1 MSMDF
6 SEIKQKNTKLRPY
19 QVEMKQNVFKEWQ
32 NGNKSVMMQ
41 MPTGTGKTMLFA
53 SIIKDLW
60 DNSYD
65 KRNMKR
71 FLVLVHRKELV
82 EQIQETLYK
91 KYGLA
96 HGTIQ
101 SGKRDD
107 DLFHIQ
113 VAMVRTLAK
122 EKRLNKWKDNEF
134 DFIICDEAHHFLAD
148 SYQTIR
154 KAFPDAYLLGVTAT
168 PYRLNRQPF
177 TDTFNILVRSK
188 PISKFI
194 KEGYLS
200 EYEYYSIE
208 ATSKLYLEIDNIK
221 IDSTGDYSEKAMSN
235 TLDNKQIRAKVV
247 KTWLEH
253 AKGKKTIVYTI
264 NKQHN
269 KHFCEEFNETSY
281 KCVAIDSDTPKEERD
296 NYVNQFRKG
305 EITIICNVNIFS
317 EGFDCPDIEC
327 IQLARPTTSL
337 AMYLQQVGRGLRISK
352 NKGKTIFLDN
362 VGLYNRFG
370 LPSANRQWQRHF
382 EGKEDWEEDIYYNN
396 FEEDEFDDKEYKPLY
411 AIIEEAD
418 DDFELQYSNVEE
430 KDELSIM
437 NVAKKL
443 NIEVDSIIQFFLEH
457 EIELNP
463 NSELTNEQLEML
475 KEFKMKKESEE
486 TDDGFISIFDIPN
499 EEAEGK
505 KNFYCKIIEDYGLD
519 EDDNFLANWEII
531 FYKKFVDC
539 YVDIVNRLLFYGEIP
554 LWVDRRNSSKYEHTK
569 RISESEFARRLL
581 DLLYQTV
588 ELVLTPEDM
597 KYLQITTE
605 KASIRR
611 PKILEDNI
619 HYIEV
624 NLNNKDKLERLKYLL
639 SKVWEFYR
647 YKIGESYENITKYL
661 NIYFNFNTPNIETNE
676 LNEEEIEENV
686 DIIKTSD
693 MEYNID
699 KMQEKEIIE
708 LMLMLHDKINVEILD
723 EEKAEKRLEEIE
735 KESEK
740 EELDK
745 QIEDSGY
752 DEEQI
757 LKMAARIQEKKKVA
771 EELENKKLEEIARK
785 NIEKQTEEEKSRR
798 QGALNSLIEKYNSK

>member
-1 MSMDF
+1 MDF

-200 EYEYYSIE
+200 EYEYYSI
-208 ATSKLYLEIDNIK
+208 APTSKLQLEIDNLK
-221 IDSTGDYSEKAMSN
+221 VENTGDYSEKAMSN
-235 TLDNKQIRAKVV
+235 TLDKKQIRAKVV

-269 KHFCEEFNETSY
+269 KHFCEEFNETGY

-327 IQLARPTTSL
+327 IQLARPTKSL
-337 AMYLQQVGRGLRISK
+337 SMYLQQVGRGLRISK

-370 LPSANRQWQRHF
+370 LPSKNRHWQRHF
-382 EGKEDWEEDIYYNN
+382 EGKEDSDKDIYDNDLD
-396 FEEDEFDDKEYKPLY
+396 FKEDKFCDEEYKPLC

-418 DDFELQYSNVEE
+418 DEFEMQYSNVEE

-457 EIELNP
+457 KIELIP
-463 NSELTNEQLEML
+463 NSKLTNEQLEML

-505 KNFYCKIIEDYGLD
+505 KNFYCKIIDDYGLD

-539 YVDIVNRLLFYGEIP
+539 YVDIVNRLLFNGKIQ

-581 DLLYQTV
+581 DSLYQTV

-605 KASIRR
+605 KTSIRR
-611 PKILEDNI
+611 PKILEDDI

-624 NLNNKDKLERLKYLL
+624 NLNNKAKLERLKYLL

-740 EELDK
+740 RKVYKKFEESGLSK
-745 QIEDSGY
+745 ED
-752 DEEQI
+752 I
-757 LKMAARIQEKKKVA
+757 LKLAAMMQEQ
-771 EELENKKLEEIARK
+771 EEENKRLEEIAK
-785 NIEKQTEEEKSRR
+785 HNIETQSYLEEARRKS
-798 QGALNSLIEKYNSK
+798 ALNNLKSKFDEHNA

>member
-1 MSMDF
+1 MNF

-60 DNSYD
+60 NHFYDNPPL
-65 KRNMKR
+65 KK
-71 FLVLVHRKELV
+71 FLIIVHRKELV
-82 EQIQETLYK
+82 EQVQKTLYD

-101 SGKRDD
+101 SGKRDNEMY
-107 DLFHIQ
+107 HIQ
-113 VAMVRTLAK
+113 VAMVQTLAR

-134 DFIICDEAHHFLAD
+134 DFIICDEAHHILAD
-148 SYQTIR
+148 SYQKIR
-154 KAFPDAYLLGVTAT
+154 KAFPEAYLLGVTAT

-177 TDTFNILVRSK
+177 TDTFDILVRSK

-200 EYEYYSIE
+200 EYEYYSI
-208 ATSKLYLEIDNIK
+208 APTSKLQLEIYNLK
-221 IDSTGDYSEKAMSN
+221 VENTGDYSEEAMTN
-235 TLDNKQIRAKVV
+235 ALDNRKIRAKVV
-247 KTWLEH
+247 KTWLKH
-253 AKGKKTIVYTI
+253 ANGKKTIVYTI
-264 NKQHN
+264 NKEHN
-269 KHFCEEFNETSY
+269 QNLCQEFIKIGY

-317 EGFDCPDIEC
+317 EGFDCPDVEC
-327 IQLARPTTSL
+327 IQLARPTKSL
-337 AMYLQQVGRGLRISK
+337 SMYLQQVGRGLRISK

-362 VGLYNRFG
+362 VGLYNIFG
-370 LPSANRQWQRHF
+370 LPSSNRQWQYHF
-382 EGKEDWEEDIYYNN
+382 EGKEDY
-396 FEEDEFDDKEYKPLY
+396 DDKRGYELTAEEIYRPKFFD
-411 AIIEEAD
+411 IEEAD

-430 KDELSIM
+430 KDDLSIV

-457 EIELNP
+457 EIELSP
-463 NSELTNEQLEML
+463 NSKLTNEQLEML

-486 TDDGFISIFDIPN
+486 NNDGFISIFDIPN

-539 YVDIVNRLLFYGEIP
+539 YVDIVNRLLFNGEIQ

-581 DLLYQTV
+581 DSLYQTV

-605 KASIRR
+605 KTSIRR
-611 PKILEDNI
+611 PKILEDDI

-740 EELDK
+740 RQVYKKFEESGLSK
-745 QIEDSGY
+745 ED
-752 DEEQI
+752 I
-757 LKMAARIQEKKKVA
+757 LKLAAMMQE
-771 EELENKKLEEIARK
+771 EENKKLEEIAK
-785 NIEKQTEEEKSRR
+785 HNIETQSYLEEARRKS
-798 QGALNSLIEKYNSK
+798 ALNNLKSKFDEHNA

>member
-200 EYEYYSIE
+200 EYEYYSI
-208 ATSKLYLEIDNIK
+208 APTSKLQLEIDNLK
-221 IDSTGDYSEKAMSN
+221 VENTGDYSEKAMSN

-269 KHFCEEFNETSY
+269 KHFCEEFNETGY

-327 IQLARPTTSL
+327 IQLARPTKSL
-337 AMYLQQVGRGLRISK
+337 SMYLQQVGRGLRISK

-382 EGKEDWEEDIYYNN
+382 EGKEDWDKDIYDNDLD
-396 FEEDEFDDKEYKPLY
+396 FEEDKFCDEEYIPLC

-418 DDFELQYSNVEE
+418 DEFEMQYSNVEE

-457 EIELNP
+457 EIELSP
-463 NSELTNEQLEML
+463 NSKLTNEQLEML
-475 KEFKMKKESEE
+475 KEFKMKKESEA

-505 KNFYCKIIEDYGLD
+505 KNFYCKIFDDIDICE
-519 EDDNFLANWEII
+519 EDDNREWRIV

-539 YVDIVNRLLFYGEIP
+539 YVDIVNRLLFNELTSILGMGDTTQNKNTTQKQDNNLISFFNDINSRI
-554 LWVDRRNSSKYEHTK
+554 VDK
-569 RISESEFARRLL
+569 LL
-581 DLLYQTV
+581 T
-588 ELVLTPEDM
+588 TEDM
-597 KYLQITTE
+597 RYLQITKNKE
-605 KASIRR
+605 SIRR
-611 PKILEDNI
+611 PKILEDDI

-639 SKVWEFYR
+639 TKVCKFYQ
-647 YKIGESYENITKYL
+647 YSAGVSYEKVIKDL

-740 EELDK
+740 RQVYKKFEESGLSK
-745 QIEDSGY
+745 ED
-752 DEEQI
+752 I
-757 LKMAARIQEKKKVA
+757 LKLAAMMQE
-771 EELENKKLEEIARK
+771 EENKKLEEIAK
-785 NIEKQTEEEKSRR
+785 HNIETQSYLEEARRKS
-798 QGALNSLIEKYNSK
+798 ALNNLKSKFDEHNA

>member
-1 MSMDF
+1 MDF
-6 SEIKQKNTKLRPY
+6 FKIEQNNKDLRDYQK
-19 QVEMKQNVFKEWQ
+19 EMKQKVFEQWQ
-32 NGNKSVMMQ
+32 NGNKSVMIQ
-41 MPTGTGKTMLFA
+41 MPTGTGKTRVFT
-53 SIIKDLW
+53 SIIRDVW
-60 DNSYD
+60 ISSFD
-65 KRNMKR
+65 KRDMKK
-71 FLVLVHRKELV
+71 FLVVVHRKELV
-82 EQIQETLYK
+82 EQVQETLYK

-101 SGKRDD
+101 SGKRDNEMY
-107 DLFHIQ
+107 HIQ
-113 VAMVRTLAK
+113 VAMVQTLAR

-134 DFIICDEAHHFLAD
+134 DFIICDEAHHILAN
-148 SYQTIR
+148 SYQKIR
-154 KAFPDAYLLGVTAT
+154 KAFPNAYLLGVTAT
-168 PYRLNRQPF
+168 PYRLNHQPF
-177 TDTFNILVRSK
+177 TDTFDILVRSK
-188 PISKFI
+188 SISKFI
-194 KEGYLS
+194 EEGHLS

-269 KHFCEEFNETSY
+269 KHFCEEFNETGY

-396 FEEDEFDDKEYKPLY
+396 FEEDEFNDKEYKPLY

-418 DDFELQYSNVEE
+418 DEIDLQYSNVTDKSERVVSE
-430 KDELSIM
+430 
-437 NVAKKL
+437 VAKKL
-443 NIEVDSIIQFFLEH
+443 ELDIDEIIQFFLEQG
-457 EIELNP
+457 IELNP
-463 NSELTNEQLEML
+463 NSELTDEQLEML

-505 KNFYCKIIEDYGLD
+505 KNFYCKIIDDYGLD

-539 YVDIVNRLLFYGEIP
+539 YVDIVNRLLFNGEIQ

-581 DLLYQTV
+581 DSLYQTV

-605 KASIRR
+605 KTSIRR
-611 PKILEDNI
+611 PKILEDDI

-740 EELDK
+740 RQVYKKFEESGLSK
-745 QIEDSGY
+745 ED
-752 DEEQI
+752 I
-757 LKMAARIQEKKKVA
+757 LKLAAMMQE
-771 EELENKKLEEIARK
+771 EENKKLEEIAK
-785 NIEKQTEEEKSRR
+785 HNIETQSYLEEARRKS
-798 QGALNSLIEKYNSK
+798 ALNNLKSKFDEHNA

>member
-1 MSMDF
+1 
-6 SEIKQKNTKLRPY
+6 
-19 QVEMKQNVFKEWQ
+19 MKQNVFKEWQ

-269 KHFCEEFNETSY
+269 KHFCEEFNETGY

-370 LPSANRQWQRHF
+370 LPSANRQWQYHF
-382 EGKEDWEEDIYYNN
+382 EGKEDY
-396 FEEDEFDDKEYKPLY
+396 DDKRGYELTAEEIYRPKFFD
-411 AIIEEAD
+411 IEEAD

-430 KDELSIM
+430 KDDLSIV

-443 NIEVDSIIQFFLEH
+443 NIEVDSIIQFFLEQG
-457 EIELNP
+457 IELNP
-463 NSELTNEQLEML
+463 NSELTDEQLEML
-475 KEFKMKKESEE
+475 KEFKMKKGSEE

-505 KNFYCKIIEDYGLD
+505 KNFYCKFSKNFVLD
-519 EDDNFLANWEII
+519 EDEEREWEII

-539 YVDIVNRLLFYGEIP
+539 YIDIVNRLFVHDFLLGNGEF
-554 LWVDRRNSSKYEHTK
+554 LNSEDKY
-569 RISESEFARRLL
+569 
-581 DLLYQTV
+581 
-588 ELVLTPEDM
+588 
-597 KYLQITTE
+597 YLQITKDKE
-605 KASIRR
+605 SIRR
-611 PKILEDNI
+611 PKILQDYI

-639 SKVWEFYR
+639 TKVCEFYQYR
-647 YKIGESYENITKYL
+647 AGVSYEEVIKDL

-740 EELDK
+740 RQVYKKFEESGLSK
-745 QIEDSGY
+745 ED
-752 DEEQI
+752 I
-757 LKMAARIQEKKKVA
+757 LKLAAMMQE
-771 EELENKKLEEIARK
+771 EENKKLEEIAK
-785 NIEKQTEEEKSRR
+785 HNIETQSYLEEARRKS
-798 QGALNSLIEKYNSK
+798 ALNNLKSKFDEHNA

>member
-1 MSMDF
+1 
-6 SEIKQKNTKLRPY
+6 
-19 QVEMKQNVFKEWQ
+19 MKQNVFKEWQ

-82 EQIQETLYK
+82 EQVQKTLYD

-101 SGKRDD
+101 SGKRDNEMY
-107 DLFHIQ
+107 HIQ
-113 VAMVRTLAK
+113 VAMVQTLAR

-134 DFIICDEAHHFLAD
+134 DFIICDEAHHILAD
-148 SYQTIR
+148 SYQKIR
-154 KAFPDAYLLGVTAT
+154 KAFPEAYLLGVTAT
-168 PYRLNRQPF
+168 PYRLNKQPF
-177 TDTFNILVRSK
+177 TDTFDVLVRSK
-188 PISKFI
+188 PISWFI
-194 KEGYLS
+194 KDGYLS

-208 ATSKLYLEIDNIK
+208 ATSKLQLEIDNLK
-221 IDSTGDYSEKAMSN
+221 IDSTGDYSDKAMTN
-235 TLDNKQIRAKVV
+235 ALDNRKIRAKVV

-253 AKGKKTIVYTI
+253 ANGKKTIVYTI
-264 NKQHN
+264 NKEHN
-269 KHFCEEFNETSY
+269 QNLCQEFIKIGY

-317 EGFDCPDIEC
+317 EGFDCPDVEC

-337 AMYLQQVGRGLRISK
+337 SMYLQQVGRGLRISK
-352 NKGKTIFLDN
+352 NKEKTIFLDN
-362 VGLYNRFG
+362 IGLYNRFG
-370 LPSANRQWQRHF
+370 LPSANRQWQYHF
-382 EGKEDWEEDIYYNN
+382 EGKEDY
-396 FEEDEFDDKEYKPLY
+396 DDKRGYELTAEEIYRPKFFD
-411 AIIEEAD
+411 IEEAD

-430 KDELSIM
+430 KDDLSIV

-443 NIEVDSIIQFFLEH
+443 NIEVDSIIQFFLEQG
-457 EIELNP
+457 IELNP
-463 NSELTNEQLEML
+463 NSELTDEQLEML
-475 KEFKMKKESEE
+475 KEFKMKKGSEE

-505 KNFYCKIIEDYGLD
+505 KNFYCKIRNFDIYEED
-519 EDDNFLANWEII
+519 EFAWEIV

-539 YVDIVNRLLFYGEIP
+539 YVDIVNRLLFNADITYIERMTNKSP
-554 LWVDRRNSSKYEHTK
+554 SDNTSS
-569 RISESEFARRLL
+569 L
-581 DLLYQTV
+581 
-588 ELVLTPEDM
+588 EDM
-597 KYLQITTE
+597 FLARIDYDISRVLSPKDMWELQISKNRE
-605 KASIRR
+605 SVRR
-611 PKILEDNI
+611 PKILQDYI

-639 SKVWEFYR
+639 TKVCEFYQYR
-647 YKIGESYENITKYL
+647 AGVSYEEVIKDL

-676 LNEEEIEENV
+676 LNNEEKIEENV

-740 EELDK
+740 RQVYKKFEESVLSK
-745 QIEDSGY
+745 ED
-752 DEEQI
+752 I
-757 LKMAARIQEKKKVA
+757 LKLAAMMQE
-771 EELENKKLEEIARK
+771 EENKKLEEIAK
-785 NIEKQTEEEKSRR
+785 HNIETQSYLEEARRKS
-798 QGALNSLIEKYNSK
+798 ALNNLKSKFDEHNA

>member
-1 MSMDF
+1 MSIDF

-19 QVEMKQNVFKEWQ
+19 QVEMKQKVFKEWQ

-60 DNSYD
+60 NHFYDNPPL
-65 KRNMKR
+65 KK
-71 FLVLVHRKELV
+71 FLIIVHRKELV
-82 EQIQETLYK
+82 EQVQKTLYD

-101 SGKRDD
+101 SGKRDNEMY
-107 DLFHIQ
+107 HIQ
-113 VAMVRTLAK
+113 VAMVQTLAR

-134 DFIICDEAHHFLAD
+134 DFIICDEAHHILAD
-148 SYQTIR
+148 SYQKIR
-154 KAFPDAYLLGVTAT
+154 KAFPEAYLLGVTAT
-168 PYRLNRQPF
+168 PYRLNKQPF
-177 TDTFNILVRSK
+177 TDTFDVLVRSK
-188 PISKFI
+188 PISWFI
-194 KEGYLS
+194 KDGYLS

-208 ATSKLYLEIDNIK
+208 ATSKLQLEIDNLK
-221 IDSTGDYSEKAMSN
+221 IDSTGDYSDKAMTN
-235 TLDNKQIRAKVV
+235 ALDNRKIRAKVV

-253 AKGKKTIVYTI
+253 ANGKKTIVYTI
-264 NKQHN
+264 NKEHN
-269 KHFCEEFNETSY
+269 QNLCQEFIKIGY

-317 EGFDCPDIEC
+317 EGFDCPDVEC

-337 AMYLQQVGRGLRISK
+337 SMYLQQVGRGLRISK
-352 NKGKTIFLDN
+352 NKEKTIFLDN
-362 VGLYNRFG
+362 IGLYNRFG
-370 LPSANRQWQRHF
+370 LPSANRQWQYHF
-382 EGKEDWEEDIYYNN
+382 EGKEDY
-396 FEEDEFDDKEYKPLY
+396 DDKRGYELTAEEIYRPKFFD
-411 AIIEEAD
+411 IEEAD

-430 KDELSIM
+430 KDDLSIV

-443 NIEVDSIIQFFLEH
+443 NIEVDSIIQFFLEQG
-457 EIELNP
+457 IELNP
-463 NSELTNEQLEML
+463 NSELTDEQLEML
-475 KEFKMKKESEE
+475 KEFKMKKGSEE

-505 KNFYCKIIEDYGLD
+505 KNFYCKFSKNFVLD
-519 EDDNFLANWEII
+519 EDEEREWEII

-539 YVDIVNRLLFYGEIP
+539 YIDIVNRLFVHDFLLGNGEF
-554 LWVDRRNSSKYEHTK
+554 LNS
-569 RISESEFARRLL
+569 
-581 DLLYQTV
+581 
-588 ELVLTPEDM
+588 ED
-597 KYLQITTE
+597 KSYLQITKDKE
-605 KASIRR
+605 SIRR
-611 PKILEDNI
+611 PKILDD
-619 HYIEV
+619 HLHFIEV

-639 SKVWEFYR
+639 RKAWNYCKSPIGMSYKEF
-647 YKIGESYENITKYL
+647 IENK

-723 EEKAEKRLEEIE
+723 EKKAEKRLEEIE

-740 EELDK
+740 RQVYKKFEESGLSK
-745 QIEDSGY
+745 ED
-752 DEEQI
+752 I
-757 LKMAARIQEKKKVA
+757 LKLAAMMQE
-771 EELENKKLEEIARK
+771 EENKKLEEIAK
-785 NIEKQTEEEKSRR
+785 HNIETQSYLEEARRKS
-798 QGALNSLIEKYNSK
+798 ALNNLKSKFDEHNA

>member
-1 MSMDF
+1 MDF

-200 EYEYYSIE
+200 EYEYYSI
-208 ATSKLYLEIDNIK
+208 APTSKLQLEIDNLK
-221 IDSTGDYSEKAMSN
+221 VENTGDYSEKAMSN

-269 KHFCEEFNETSY
+269 KHFCEEFNETGY

-327 IQLARPTTSL
+327 IQLARPTKSL
-337 AMYLQQVGRGLRISK
+337 SMYLQQVGRGLRISK

-370 LPSANRQWQRHF
+370 LPSANRQWQKHF
-382 EGKEDWEEDIYYNN
+382 EGKEDWDKDIYDNDLD
-396 FEEDEFDDKEYKPLY
+396 FEEDEFCDEEYIPLC

-418 DDFELQYSNVEE
+418 DEFEMQYSNVEE

-505 KNFYCKIIEDYGLD
+505 KNFYCKIFDDIDICE
-519 EDDNFLANWEII
+519 EDDNREWRIV

-539 YVDIVNRLLFYGEIP
+539 YVDIVNRLLFNELTILLGMGDTTQNKNTTQKQDNNLIYFFNDINSRI
-554 LWVDRRNSSKYEHTK
+554 VDK
-569 RISESEFARRLL
+569 LL
-581 DLLYQTV
+581 T
-588 ELVLTPEDM
+588 TEDM
-597 KYLQITTE
+597 RYLQITKNE
-605 KASIRR
+605 KSIRR
-611 PKILEDNI
+611 PKMLDDAI

-639 SKVWEFYR
+639 TKVCKFYQ
-647 YKIGESYENITKYL
+647 YSAGVSYEKVIKDL

-740 EELDK
+740 RQVYKKFEESGLSK
-745 QIEDSGY
+745 ED
-752 DEEQI
+752 I
-757 LKMAARIQEKKKVA
+757 LKLAAMMQE
-771 EELENKKLEEIARK
+771 EENKRLEEIAK
-785 NIEKQTEEEKSRR
+785 HNIETQSYLEEARRKS
-798 QGALNSLIEKYNSK
+798 ALNNLKSKFDEHNA

>member
-1 MSMDF
+1 MDF

-269 KHFCEEFNETSY
+269 KHFCEEFNETGY

-370 LPSANRQWQRHF
+370 LPSANRQWQYHF
-382 EGKEDWEEDIYYNN
+382 EGKEDY
-396 FEEDEFDDKEYKPLY
+396 DDKRGYELTAEEIYRPKFFD
-411 AIIEEAD
+411 IEEAD

-430 KDELSIM
+430 KDDLSIV

-443 NIEVDSIIQFFLEH
+443 NIEVDSIIQFFLEQG
-457 EIELNP
+457 IELNP
-463 NSELTNEQLEML
+463 NSELTDEQLEML
-475 KEFKMKKESEE
+475 KEFKMKKGSEE

-505 KNFYCKIIEDYGLD
+505 KNFYCKFSKNFVLD
-519 EDDNFLANWEII
+519 EDEEREWEII

-539 YVDIVNRLLFYGEIP
+539 YIDIVNRLFVHDFLLGNGEF
-554 LWVDRRNSSKYEHTK
+554 LNSEDKY
-569 RISESEFARRLL
+569 
-581 DLLYQTV
+581 
-588 ELVLTPEDM
+588 
-597 KYLQITTE
+597 YLQITKDKE
-605 KASIRR
+605 SIRR
-611 PKILEDNI
+611 PKILQDYI

-639 SKVWEFYR
+639 TKVCEFYQYR
-647 YKIGESYENITKYL
+647 AGVSYEEVIKDL

-740 EELDK
+740 RQVYKKFEESGLSK
-745 QIEDSGY
+745 ED
-752 DEEQI
+752 I
-757 LKMAARIQEKKKVA
+757 LKLAAMMQE
-771 EELENKKLEEIARK
+771 EENKKLEEIAK
-785 NIEKQTEEEKSRR
+785 HNIETQSYLEEARRKS
-798 QGALNSLIEKYNSK
+798 ALNNLKSKFDEHNA

>member
-1 MSMDF
+1 MDF

-200 EYEYYSIE
+200 EYEYYSI
-208 ATSKLYLEIDNIK
+208 APTSKLQLEIDNLK
-221 IDSTGDYSEKAMSN
+221 VENTGDYSEKAMSN

-269 KHFCEEFNETSY
+269 KHFCEEFNETGY

-327 IQLARPTTSL
+327 IQLARPTKSL
-337 AMYLQQVGRGLRISK
+337 SMYLQQVGRGLRISK

-382 EGKEDWEEDIYYNN
+382 EGKEDWDKDIYDNDLD
-396 FEEDEFDDKEYKPLY
+396 FEEDKFCDEEYIPLC

-418 DDFELQYSNVEE
+418 DEFEMQYSNVEE

-457 EIELNP
+457 EIELSP
-463 NSELTNEQLEML
+463 NSKLTNEQLEML
-475 KEFKMKKESEE
+475 KEFKMKKESEA

-505 KNFYCKIIEDYGLD
+505 KNFYCKIFDDIDICE
-519 EDDNFLANWEII
+519 EDDNREWRIV

-539 YVDIVNRLLFYGEIP
+539 YVDIVNRLLFNELTGI
-554 LWVDRRNSSKYEHTK
+554 LGMGDTTQNKNTTQKQDNNLISFFNDINSRIVDK
-569 RISESEFARRLL
+569 LL
-581 DLLYQTV
+581 T
-588 ELVLTPEDM
+588 TEDM
-597 KYLQITTE
+597 RYLQITKNKE
-605 KASIRR
+605 SIRR
-611 PKILEDNI
+611 PKILEDDI

-639 SKVWEFYR
+639 TKVCKFYQ
-647 YKIGESYENITKYL
+647 YSAGVSYEKVIKDL

-740 EELDK
+740 RQVYKKFEESGLSK
-745 QIEDSGY
+745 ED
-752 DEEQI
+752 I
-757 LKMAARIQEKKKVA
+757 LKLAAMMQE
-771 EELENKKLEEIARK
+771 EENKKLEEIAK
-785 NIEKQTEEEKSRR
+785 HNIETQSYLEEARRKS
-798 QGALNSLIEKYNSK
+798 ALNNLKSKFDEHNA

>member
-1 MSMDF
+1 MDF
-6 SEIKQKNTKLRPY
+6 FKIEQNNKDLRDYQK
-19 QVEMKQNVFKEWQ
+19 EMKQKVFEQWQ
-32 NGNKSVMMQ
+32 NGNKSVMIQ
-41 MPTGTGKTMLFA
+41 MPTGTGKTRVFT
-53 SIIKDLW
+53 SIIRDVW
-60 DNSYD
+60 ISSFD
-65 KRNMKR
+65 KRDMKK
-71 FLVLVHRKELV
+71 FLVVVHRKELV
-82 EQIQETLYK
+82 EQVQETLYK

-101 SGKRDD
+101 SGKRDNEMY
-107 DLFHIQ
+107 HIQ
-113 VAMVRTLAK
+113 VAMVQTLAR

-134 DFIICDEAHHFLAD
+134 DFIICDEAHHILAN
-148 SYQTIR
+148 SYQKIR
-154 KAFPDAYLLGVTAT
+154 KAFPNAYLLGVTAT
-168 PYRLNRQPF
+168 PYRLNHQPF
-177 TDTFNILVRSK
+177 TDTFDILVRSK
-188 PISKFI
+188 SISKFI
-194 KEGYLS
+194 EEGHLS

-269 KHFCEEFNETSY
+269 KHFCEEFNETGY

-382 EGKEDWEEDIYYNN
+382 EGKEDWDKDIYDNDLD
-396 FEEDEFDDKEYKPLY
+396 FEKDEFCDKEYIPLY

-418 DDFELQYSNVEE
+418 DEIDLQYSNVTDKSERVVSE
-430 KDELSIM
+430 
-437 NVAKKL
+437 VAKKL
-443 NIEVDSIIQFFLEH
+443 ELDIDEIIQFFLEQG
-457 EIELNP
+457 IELNP
-463 NSELTNEQLEML
+463 NSELTEEQLEML
-475 KEFKMKKESEE
+475 KEFKMKKGSEE

-505 KNFYCKIIEDYGLD
+505 KNFYCKFSKNFVLD
-519 EDDNFLANWEII
+519 EDEEREWEII

-539 YVDIVNRLLFYGEIP
+539 YIDIVNRLFVHDFLLGNGEF
-554 LWVDRRNSSKYEHTK
+554 LNS
-569 RISESEFARRLL
+569 
-581 DLLYQTV
+581 
-588 ELVLTPEDM
+588 ED
-597 KYLQITTE
+597 KSYLQITKDKE
-605 KASIRR
+605 SIRR
-611 PKILEDNI
+611 PKILDD
-619 HYIEV
+619 HLHFIEV

-639 SKVWEFYR
+639 RKAWNYCKSPIGMSYKEF
-647 YKIGESYENITKYL
+647 IENK

-723 EEKAEKRLEEIE
+723 EKKAEKRLEEIE
-735 KESEK
+735 NLEKESKDKKLIEK
-740 EELDK
+740 YENSDWN
-745 QIEDSGY
+745 
-752 DEEQI
+752 DEEI
-757 LKMAARIQEKKKVA
+757 FRLY
-771 EELENKKLEEIARK
+771 ELRKKKLEEEENSQLTAIAKK
-785 NIEKQTEEEKSRR
+785 NIENQAETEKLKL

>member
-1 MSMDF
+1 MDF

-82 EQIQETLYK
+82 EQVQKTLYD

-101 SGKRDD
+101 SGKRDNEMY
-107 DLFHIQ
+107 HIQ
-113 VAMVRTLAK
+113 VAMVQTLAR

-134 DFIICDEAHHFLAD
+134 DFIICDEAHHILAD
-148 SYQTIR
+148 SYQKIR
-154 KAFPDAYLLGVTAT
+154 KAFPEAYLLGVTAT
-168 PYRLNRQPF
+168 PYRLNKQPF
-177 TDTFNILVRSK
+177 TDTFDVLVRSK
-188 PISKFI
+188 PISWFI
-194 KEGYLS
+194 KDGYLS

-208 ATSKLYLEIDNIK
+208 ATSKLQLEIDNLK
-221 IDSTGDYSEKAMSN
+221 IDSTGDYSDKAMTN
-235 TLDNKQIRAKVV
+235 ALDNRKIRAKVV

-253 AKGKKTIVYTI
+253 ANGKKTIVYTI
-264 NKQHN
+264 NKEHN
-269 KHFCEEFNETSY
+269 QNLCQEFIKIGY

-317 EGFDCPDIEC
+317 EGFDCPDVEC

-337 AMYLQQVGRGLRISK
+337 SMYLQQVGRGLRISK
-352 NKGKTIFLDN
+352 NKEKTIFLDN
-362 VGLYNRFG
+362 IGLYNRFG
-370 LPSANRQWQRHF
+370 LPSANRQWQYHF
-382 EGKEDWEEDIYYNN
+382 EGKEDY
-396 FEEDEFDDKEYKPLY
+396 DDKRGYELTAEEIYRPKFFD
-411 AIIEEAD
+411 IEEAD

-430 KDELSIM
+430 KDDLSIV

-443 NIEVDSIIQFFLEH
+443 NIEVDSIIQFFLEQG
-457 EIELNP
+457 IELNP
-463 NSELTNEQLEML
+463 NSELTDEQLEML
-475 KEFKMKKESEE
+475 KEFKMKKGSEE

-505 KNFYCKIIEDYGLD
+505 KNFYCKIRNFDIYEED
-519 EDDNFLANWEII
+519 EFAWEIV

-539 YVDIVNRLLFYGEIP
+539 YVDIVNRLLFNADITYIERMTNKSP
-554 LWVDRRNSSKYEHTK
+554 SDNTSS
-569 RISESEFARRLL
+569 L
-581 DLLYQTV
+581 
-588 ELVLTPEDM
+588 EDM
-597 KYLQITTE
+597 FLARIDYDISRVLSPKDMWELQISKNRE
-605 KASIRR
+605 SVRR
-611 PKILEDNI
+611 PKILQDYI

-639 SKVWEFYR
+639 TKVCEFYQYR
-647 YKIGESYENITKYL
+647 AGVSYEEVIKDL

-676 LNEEEIEENV
+676 LNNEEKIEENV

-740 EELDK
+740 RQVYKKFEESVLSK
-745 QIEDSGY
+745 ED
-752 DEEQI
+752 I
-757 LKMAARIQEKKKVA
+757 LKLAAMMQE
-771 EELENKKLEEIARK
+771 EENKKLEEIAK
-785 NIEKQTEEEKSRR
+785 HNIETQSYLEEARRKS
-798 QGALNSLIEKYNSK
+798 ALNNLKSKFDEHNA

>member
-1 MSMDF
+1 MDF
-6 SEIKQKNTKLRPY
+6 FKIEQNNKDLRDYQK
-19 QVEMKQNVFKEWQ
+19 EMKQKVFEQWQ
-32 NGNKSVMMQ
+32 NGNKSVMIQ
-41 MPTGTGKTMLFA
+41 MPTGTGKTRVFT
-53 SIIKDLW
+53 SIIRDVW
-60 DNSYD
+60 ISSFD
-65 KRNMKR
+65 KRDMKK
-71 FLVLVHRKELV
+71 FLVVVHRKELV
-82 EQIQETLYK
+82 EQVQETLYK

-101 SGKRDD
+101 SGKRDNEMY
-107 DLFHIQ
+107 HIQ
-113 VAMVRTLAK
+113 VAMVQTLAR

-134 DFIICDEAHHFLAD
+134 DFIICDEAHHILAN
-148 SYQTIR
+148 SYQKIR
-154 KAFPDAYLLGVTAT
+154 KAFPNAYLLGVTAT
-168 PYRLNRQPF
+168 PYRLNHQPF
-177 TDTFNILVRSK
+177 TDTFDILVRSK
-188 PISKFI
+188 SISKFI
-194 KEGYLS
+194 EEGHLS

-269 KHFCEEFNETSY
+269 KHFCEEFNETGY

-396 FEEDEFDDKEYKPLY
+396 FEEDEFNDKEYKPLY

-418 DDFELQYSNVEE
+418 DEIDLQYSNVTDKSERVVSE
-430 KDELSIM
+430 
-437 NVAKKL
+437 VAKKL
-443 NIEVDSIIQFFLEH
+443 ELDIDEIIQFFLEQG
-457 EIELNP
+457 IELNP
-463 NSELTNEQLEML
+463 NSELTDEQLEML
-475 KEFKMKKESEE
+475 KEFKMKKGSEE

-505 KNFYCKIIEDYGLD
+505 KNFYCKFSKNFVLD
-519 EDDNFLANWEII
+519 EDEEREWEII

-539 YVDIVNRLLFYGEIP
+539 YIDIVNRLFVHDFLLGNGEF
-554 LWVDRRNSSKYEHTK
+554 LNS
-569 RISESEFARRLL
+569 
-581 DLLYQTV
+581 
-588 ELVLTPEDM
+588 ED
-597 KYLQITTE
+597 KSYLQITKDKE
-605 KASIRR
+605 SIRR
-611 PKILEDNI
+611 PKILDD
-619 HYIEV
+619 HLHFIEV

-639 SKVWEFYR
+639 RKAWNYCKSPIGMSYKEF
-647 YKIGESYENITKYL
+647 IENK

-686 DIIKTSD
+686 DIIKISD

-740 EELDK
+740 RQVYKKFEESGLSK
-745 QIEDSGY
+745 ED
-752 DEEQI
+752 I
-757 LKMAARIQEKKKVA
+757 LKLAAMMQE
-771 EELENKKLEEIARK
+771 EENKKLEEIAK
-785 NIEKQTEEEKSRR
+785 HNIETQSYLEEARRKS
-798 QGALNSLIEKYNSK
+798 ALNNLKSKFDEHNA

>member
-1 MSMDF
+1 MDF

-200 EYEYYSIE
+200 EYEYYSI
-208 ATSKLYLEIDNIK
+208 APTSKLQLEIDNLK
-221 IDSTGDYSEKAMSN
+221 VENTGDYSEKAMSN

-269 KHFCEEFNETSY
+269 KHFCKEFNETGY

-327 IQLARPTTSL
+327 IQLARPTKSL
-337 AMYLQQVGRGLRISK
+337 SMYLQQVGRGLRISK

-382 EGKEDWEEDIYYNN
+382 EGKEDWDKDIYDNDLD
-396 FEEDEFDDKEYKPLY
+396 FEEDEFCDEEYIPLC

-418 DDFELQYSNVEE
+418 DEFEMQYSNVEE

-457 EIELNP
+457 EIELSP
-463 NSELTNEQLEML
+463 NSKLTNEQLEML
-475 KEFKMKKESEE
+475 KEFKMKKGSEE
-486 TDDGFISIFDIPN
+486 TDDGFISIFDIPDI
-499 EEAEGK
+499 EAEDK
-505 KNFYCKIIEDYGLD
+505 KRFYCKVKDYKTD
-519 EDDNFLANWEII
+519 KWEIV
-531 FYKKFVDC
+531 FYSKFVDC
-539 YVDIVNRLLFYGEIP
+539 YVDIIDRIYANYLGNKRKEDVDLEIFNLTYNQP
-554 LWVDRRNSSKYEHTK
+554 MHK
-569 RISESEFARRLL
+569 RWKTLSNT
-581 DLLYQTV
+581 Q
-588 ELVLTPEDM
+588 
-597 KYLQITTE
+597 
-605 KASIRR
+605 SI
-611 PKILEDNI
+611 N
-619 HYIEV
+619 V
-624 NLNNKDKLERLKYLL
+624 NLNNRDKLKRMKRLLKTA
-639 SKVWEFYR
+639 
-647 YKIGESYENITKYL
+647 GEVV
-661 NIYFNFNTPNIETNE
+661 YFNFDSNFVFDCTKEIETE
-676 LNEEEIEENV
+676 KV
-686 DIIKTSD
+686 DKETIKNKNIIKTSE

-723 EEKAEKRLEEIE
+723 EKKAEKRLEEIE

-740 EELDK
+740 RKVYKKFEESGLSK
-745 QIEDSGY
+745 ED
-752 DEEQI
+752 I
-757 LKMAARIQEKKKVA
+757 LKLAAMMQE
-771 EELENKKLEEIARK
+771 EENKRLEEIAK
-785 NIEKQTEEEKSRR
+785 HNIETQSYLEEARRKS
-798 QGALNSLIEKYNSK
+798 ALNNLKSKFDEHNA

>member
-1 MSMDF
+1 MDF

-200 EYEYYSIE
+200 EYEYYSI
-208 ATSKLYLEIDNIK
+208 APTSKLQLEIDNLK
-221 IDSTGDYSEKAMSN
+221 VENTGDYSEKAMSN

-269 KHFCEEFNETSY
+269 KHFCKEFNETGY

-327 IQLARPTTSL
+327 IQLARPTKSL
-337 AMYLQQVGRGLRISK
+337 SMYLQQVGRGLRISK

-382 EGKEDWEEDIYYNN
+382 EGKEDWDKDIYDNDLD
-396 FEEDEFDDKEYKPLY
+396 FEEDEFCDEEYIPLC

-418 DDFELQYSNVEE
+418 DEFEMQYSNVEE

-457 EIELNP
+457 EIELSP
-463 NSELTNEQLEML
+463 NSKLTDEQLEML

-505 KNFYCKIIEDYGLD
+505 KNFYCKFSKNFVLD
-519 EDDNFLANWEII
+519 EDEEREWEII

-539 YVDIVNRLLFYGEIP
+539 YIDIVNRLFVHDFLLGNGEF
-554 LWVDRRNSSKYEHTK
+554 LNSEDKY
-569 RISESEFARRLL
+569 
-581 DLLYQTV
+581 
-588 ELVLTPEDM
+588 
-597 KYLQITTE
+597 YLQITKDKE
-605 KASIRR
+605 SIRR
-611 PKILEDNI
+611 PKILDD
-619 HYIEV
+619 HLHFIEV

-639 SKVWEFYR
+639 RKAWNYCKSPIGMSYKEF
-647 YKIGESYENITKYL
+647 IENK

-740 EELDK
+740 RQVYKKFEESGLSK
-745 QIEDSGY
+745 ED
-752 DEEQI
+752 I
-757 LKMAARIQEKKKVA
+757 LKLAAMMQE
-771 EELENKKLEEIARK
+771 EENKKLEEIAK
-785 NIEKQTEEEKSRR
+785 HNIETQSYLEEARRKS
-798 QGALNSLIEKYNSK
+798 ALNNLKSKFDEHNA

>member
-1 MSMDF
+1 M
-6 SEIKQKNTKLRPY
+6 N
-19 QVEMKQNVFKEWQ
+19 
-32 NGNKSVMMQ
+32 
-41 MPTGTGKTMLFA
+41 
-53 SIIKDLW
+53 
-60 DNSYD
+60 
-65 KRNMKR
+65 
-71 FLVLVHRKELV
+71 H
-82 EQIQETLYK
+82 
-91 KYGLA
+91 
-96 HGTIQ
+96 
-101 SGKRDD
+101 
-107 DLFHIQ
+107 
-113 VAMVRTLAK
+113 
-122 EKRLNKWKDNEF
+122 
-134 DFIICDEAHHFLAD
+134 
-148 SYQTIR
+148 
-154 KAFPDAYLLGVTAT
+154 
-168 PYRLNRQPF
+168 QPF
-177 TDTFNILVRSK
+177 TDTFDILVRSK
-188 PISKFI
+188 SISKFI
-194 KEGYLS
+194 EEGHLS

-269 KHFCEEFNETSY
+269 KHFCEEFNETGY

-362 VGLYNRFG
+362 VGLYNKFG
-370 LPSANRQWQRHF
+370 LPSANRQWQKHF
-382 EGKEDWEEDIYYNN
+382 NGTVNWEDDLPYNN
-396 FEEDEFDDKEYKPLY
+396 LDIEEDEFCEKEYEPFY

-418 DDFELQYSNVEE
+418 DAFDLQYSNVTDKSERVLSE
-430 KDELSIM
+430 LAKQLELDIDE
-437 NVAKKL
+437 
-443 NIEVDSIIQFFLEH
+443 IIQFFLEQG
-457 EIELNP
+457 IELSP
-463 NSELTNEQLEML
+463 NSELTDEQLEML

-486 TDDGFISIFDIPN
+486 NNDGFISIFDIPN

-505 KNFYCKIIEDYGLD
+505 KNFYCKIKNHETD
-519 EDDNFLANWEII
+519 EWEIV

-539 YVDIVNRLLFYGEIP
+539 YVDIVNRFLFNDYVFRFFNTSDIK
-554 LWVDRRNSSKYEHTK
+554 S
-569 RISESEFARRLL
+569 
-581 DLLYQTV
+581 
-588 ELVLTPEDM
+588 
-597 KYLQITTE
+597 YLQMTKDE
-605 KASIRR
+605 KSIRR
-611 PKILEDNI
+611 PKILQDYS

-639 SKVWEFYR
+639 KKTWEYYR
-647 YKIGESYENITKYL
+647 LTFGLSNKELLENK
-661 NIYFNFNTPNIETNE
+661 NIYFNFNSNTPNIETNE
-676 LNEEEIEENV
+676 FNEEIEEDINNTNV
-686 DIIKTSD
+686 NTDINIIKTSD

-699 KMQEKEIIE
+699 EMNEKEIIE
-708 LMLMLHDKINVEILD
+708 LMLILHDKINVEIID
-723 EEKAEKRLEEIE
+723 EEKAEKRLEEIN
-735 KESEK
+735 KELEK

-745 QIEDSGY
+745 QIEDSEY

-785 NIEKQTEEEKSRR
+785 NIEKQTEEEKLRR